1 MMEKKGG
8 EFMDASEKEMKP
20 YEKERYHLL
29 LEQLQA
35 ITYEYDIDNDVMVF
49 AEGHKPGSQKQI
61 QQYRKKLCTVNSNTV
76 HPDFLDKLL
85 AIYMGQSIEPQ
96 EILLDFKR
104 KGQDQFSWYRIVSKA
119 ICDQTGR
126 VVKTFGV
133 LWNIDEALEGEMALL
148 HFRSARDPLTGL
160 YNRPGAEKAISSYF
174 ESAESEEVGAIL
186 VFNIDQYQKLNE
198 TRGRCFGEQVLISL
212 SREIQQ
218 LFRTSDIIAHVDL
231 GQFIILM
238 KNVKDL
244 MIVPR
249 KADKLRHIFDNGT
262 PGHCGVIVP
271 CRVGS
276 AIFPYDGKDYGV
288 LLDMAHKSSEES
300 LKILD

>member
-1 MMEKKGG
+1 
-8 EFMDASEKEMKP
+8 MDVSGKEMKP
-20 YEKERYHLL
+20 YERDRYYLL

-35 ITYEYDIDNDVMVF
+35 VTYEYDIENDIMTF
-49 AEGHKPGSQKQI
+49 GDGLKPGSEKRI
-61 QQYRKKLCTVNSNTV
+61 QQYRKKLCTVNSDTV

-85 AIYMGQSIEPQ
+85 SIYMGQNLEAQ
-96 EILLDFKR
+96 EILLDFKK
-104 KGQDQFSWYRIVSKA
+104 KGADQFSWYRIVSKA
-119 ICDQTGR
+119 VCDETGR

-133 LWNIDEALEGEMALL
+133 LWNIDESLEGEMALL

-160 YNRPGAEKAISSYF
+160 YNRPGAEKAISSYL
-174 ESAESEEVGAIL
+174 EAAENDAVGALLIL
-186 VFNIDQYQKLNE
+186 NIDQYQKINE
-198 TRGRCFGEQVLISL
+198 SRGRCFGEQVLISL

-218 LFRTSDIIAHVDL
+218 LFRTSDIVAHVDL

-262 PGHCGVIVP
+262 SGLYAVNVP
-271 CRVGS
+271 CHVGS
-276 AIFPYDGKDYGV
+276 AIFPYDGKDYAT
-288 LLDMAHKSSEES
+288 LLAMAYKSSETDN
-300 LKILD
+300 K